1 MDIKKIV
8 KEKRFKNTV
17 ITLLEILIVA
27 GIIFGALMF
36 IQNKVTSEAD
46 KASKLSGKGVEE
58 ETENKKTAFSDRYYI
73 EVNKK
78 LKAVI
83 VYQYSKD
90 KKTKVAV
97 KSFRAQLE
105 RVFLMEILELSP
117 NIHGLINTVV
127 GTSIIHI

>member
-1 MDIKKIV
+1 MRIKIKWSTKLDIKKIV

-83 VYQYSKD
+83 VYQYSKE
-90 KKTKVAV
+90 K
-97 KSFRAQLE
+97 
-105 RVFLMEILELSP
+105 
-117 NIHGLINTVV
+117 
-127 GTSIIHI
+127 

>member
-97 KSFRAQLE
+97 KLLDAQLE

-127 GTSIIHI
+127 GTNIIHI

>member
-1 MDIKKIV
+1 MRIKIKWSTKLDIKKII

-17 ITLLEILIVA
+17 TTLLEILIVA

-78 LKAVI
+78 LKAVT

-97 KSFRAQLE
+97 KSFRCSLE
-105 RVFLMEILELSP
+105 NSSSVIQ
-117 NIHGLINTVV
+117 
-127 GTSIIHI
+127 TSSIRTSL

>member
-1 MDIKKIV
+1 MRIKIKWSTKLDIKKIV

-58 ETENKKTAFSDRYYI
+58 ETENKR
-73 EVNKK
+73 
-78 LKAVI
+78 
-83 VYQYSKD
+83 
-90 KKTKVAV
+90 
-97 KSFRAQLE
+97 QL
-105 RVFLMEILELSP
+105 FQI
-117 NIHGLINTVV
+117 G
-127 GTSIIHI
+127 II